1 VRETTKIAF
10 IGVGDISG
18 IYLENLTNLF
28 KQIEIVGVC
37 DLVRAKAEAAAEKYG
52 IPKIYETMHD
62 AFADPEVEII
72 LNLTRPYEHFEVTKA
87 ALEAG
92 KHVYSEKPLGAT
104 KEEGEKLVALAKEKG
119 LSIGGAP
126 DTFLGASIQT
136 CRRLIDEGF
145 IGEPVGFN
153 AAMICRGHESW
164 HPDPA
169 FYYQFGGGP
178 MMDMGPYYLT
188 ALVNLL
194 GRVKAVTGVTKT
206 SFGKRVI
213 TSQPHAGTVV
223 DVEVPTYITGIL
235 EFDNGAIGNL
245 TTTFDV
251 VYNEQARF
259 EIYGSEGTLI
269 VPDPNFF
276 GNQIFLLRPETGS
289 YKEMPLLFDYKEN
302 SRGLGLV
309 DMAVALRNNRPIRA
323 NMEQTFHVLDIMTAF
338 ERSSQK
344 QAREVIKSPYQRERP
359 MEKAQV
365 LGIMES

>member
-1 VRETTKIAF
+1 MERTKVAF

-18 IYLENLTNLF
+18 IYLENLTKTF
-28 KQIEIVGVC
+28 KQIEVLGVC
-37 DLVRAKAEAAAEKYG
+37 DLVREKAERAQEKYG

-62 AFADPEVEII
+62 AFADAEVDII

-104 KEEGEKLVALAKEKG
+104 KEEGEALITLAAEKG

-136 CRRLIDEGF
+136 CRKLIDDGF
-145 IGEPVGFN
+145 IGEIIGFN
-153 AAMICRGHESW
+153 ASMICRGHESW

-188 ALVNLL
+188 ALINLV
-194 GRVKAVTGVTKT
+194 GRVKSVTSVVRT
-206 SFGKRVI
+206 SFKQRVI
-213 TSQPHAGTVV
+213 TSQPHSGTIV
-223 DVEVPTYITGIL
+223 DVEVPTHLTGIL
-235 EFDNGAIGNL
+235 ELENGAVGNL
-245 TTTFDV
+245 LTTFDV
-251 VYNEQARF
+251 VYKEQARF

-276 GNQIFLLRPETGS
+276 GNSIYLLRQETGE
-289 YKEMPLLFDYKEN
+289 YKEMPLLYDYKEN
-302 SRGLGLV
+302 SRGLGLA
-309 DMAVALRNNRPIRA
+309 DMAAALRNKRPARTG
-323 NMEQTFHVLDIMTAF
+323 MEQLFHVLDVMTAF
-338 ERSSQK
+338 KRSSDK
-344 QAREVIKSPYQRERP
+344 QGREEIHSPFTRQAP
-359 MEKAQV
+359 MEKARV
-365 LGIMES
+365 LGIIDN

>member
-1 VRETTKIAF
+1 METTKIAF

-18 IYLENLTNLF
+18 IYLENLTKLF

-37 DLVRAKAEAAAEKYG
+37 DLIRERAEKAQQEYN
-52 IPKIYETMHD
+52 IPKIYETMYD
-62 AFADPEVEII
+62 AFADDEVEII

-104 KEEGEKLVALAKEKG
+104 KEEGEQLVALAKEKG

-136 CRRLIDEGF
+136 CRKLIDDGF
-145 IGEPVGFN
+145 IGEPHGFT
-153 AAMICRGHESW
+153 ASMICRGHESW

-178 MMDMGPYYLT
+178 LLDMGPYYVT

-194 GRVKAVTGVTKT
+194 GRVSGVTSVARTTFKE
-206 SFGKRVI
+206 RVI
-213 TSQPHAGTVV
+213 TSQPHAGQVV
-223 DVEVPTYITGIL
+223 DVEVPTYLTGIL
-235 EFDNGAIGNL
+235 EFDNGAVGNL

-259 EIYGSEGTLI
+259 EVYGSEGTLI

-276 GNQIFLLRPETGS
+276 GERIYLLRQETGE

-302 SRGLGLV
+302 SRGLGLA
-309 DMAVALRNNRPIRA
+309 DMAMALKNNRPARA
-323 NMEQTFHVLDIMTAF
+323 NMEQLFHVLDVMTAF
-338 ERSSQK
+338 QRSSDK
-344 QAREVIKSPYQRERP
+344 QAREEIKSPYTRQAA
-359 MEKAQV
+359 MDKAQV
-365 LGIMES
+365 LGIIDR

>member
-1 VRETTKIAF
+1 METTKIAF

-18 IYLENLTNLF
+18 IYLKNISELF
-28 KQIEIVGVC
+28 TQLEIAGVC
-37 DLVRAKAEAAAEKYG
+37 DLIRERAERAAEKYD

-62 AFADPEVEII
+62 AFADPEVDII

-92 KHVYSEKPLGAT
+92 KDVYSEKPLGAT
-104 KEEGEKLVALAKEKG
+104 REEGEQLVALAKEKG

-136 CRRLIDEGF
+136 CRKLIDDGF

-153 AAMICRGHESW
+153 AAMVCRGHESW

-188 ALVNLL
+188 ALINLL
-194 GRVKAVTGVTKT
+194 GRVEAVTGITKT
-206 SFGKRVI
+206 SFAQRVI
-213 TSQPHAGTVV
+213 TSQPFSGRVV
-223 DVEVPTYITGIL
+223 DVEVPTHITGIL
-235 EFDNGAIGNL
+235 ELEHGVVGNL

-251 VYNEQARF
+251 VYNKQASF
-259 EIYGSEGTLI
+259 EIYGSEGTLL

-276 GNQIFLLRPETGS
+276 GEKIYLLRPEMDD
-289 YKEMPLLFDYKEN
+289 YKEMPLLFDYKHN
-302 SRGLGLV
+302 SRALGLA
-309 DMAVALRNNRPIRA
+309 DMAAALKNNRPIRA
-323 NMEQTFHVLDIMTAF
+323 NMEQTFHVLDVMTAF
-338 ERSSQK
+338 KRSSDK
-344 QAREVIKSPYQRERP
+344 QAREEIKSPFVRQAA
-359 MEKAQV
+359 MEKADV
-365 LGIMES
+365 LGIVKN